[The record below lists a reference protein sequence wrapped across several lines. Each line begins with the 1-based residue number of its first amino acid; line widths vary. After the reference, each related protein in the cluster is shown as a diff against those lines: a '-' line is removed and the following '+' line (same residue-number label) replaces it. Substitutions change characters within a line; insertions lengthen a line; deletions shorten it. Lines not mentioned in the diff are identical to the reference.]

1 LYPFTRSS
9 IFMTMRR
16 DARSPIRSRAGG
28 RLVARGLGL
37 LALAVLPPLHAGAQ
51 QKPAG
56 GPDSG
61 VATGQSGTTPATHAS
76 AADSSSWLFTASGR
90 ADLGYDTNVFQTDA
104 ATGDAFTQVG
114 GWAAVSRNDG
124 RTLLRSRFE
133 LNGKFY
139 RRFSRADEYEG
150 LLDLTGTRQFGPL
163 RAGTV
168 LNGAYLDLRALD
180 REGNLLPRSTLASLS
195 GRALAFADLRLTR
208 TLYLSSEASYRYKN
222 YEETPQL
229 TSLDYAEW
237 AAELALSRYFAH
249 RISLR
254 VEGSLGRRNYSDLQA
269 AQPSGEILPGNPL
282 LEVRRLQGSA
292 RLRKRWGLRGMLQA
306 TFALRRSDDLF
317 LEEMSSDQ
325 SVTTLRL
332 RHPMGPWLLDAGGA
346 FVNRDFDLRDVG
358 AAEPLS
364 EDYLSFDAR
373 LERALWDG
381 ARLSGGYELFRRSTN
396 DPDGDYTVSTWQ
408 LGLVHV
414 F

>member
-1 LYPFTRSS
+1 
-9 IFMTMRR
+9 MAMRR
-16 DARSPIRSRAGG
+16 DARSPIRNRAGG
-28 RLVARGLGL
+28 RLVGRGLGL
-37 LALAVLPPLHAGAQ
+37 LALAVLPPLDAGAQ
-51 QKPAG
+51 QKPG
-56 GPDSG
+56 GGTGSAAAVRPIG
-61 VATGQSGTTPATHAS
+61 TATATHAS

-104 ATGDAFTQVG
+104 ATGDAFTHVG

-139 RRFSRADEYEG
+139 RRFSKADEYEG
-150 LLDLTGTRQFGPL
+150 LLDLTGARQFGPL

-168 LNGAYLDLRALD
+168 LNGTYLDLRALD

-195 GRALAFADLRLTR
+195 GRALAFADLRVTR
-208 TLYLSSEASYRYKN
+208 TMYLSSEASYRYKN
-222 YEETPQL
+222 YEETSEL

-254 VEGSLGRRNYSDLQA
+254 VEGSLGQRNYSDLQA
-269 AQPSGEILPGNPL
+269 AESSGEILPGNPL
-282 LEVRRLQGSA
+282 LQVRRLQGSA
-292 RLRKRWGLRGMLQA
+292 RLRKRWGLTGMLQA
-306 TFALRRSDDLF
+306 TFSLRRSNDLF
-317 LEEMSSDQ
+317 EDEMSSDQ

-332 RHPMGPWLLDAGGA
+332 RHPMGSWLLDAGGA
-346 FVNRDFDLRDVG
+346 YVNRDFDLRDVG
-358 AAEPLS
+358 VGEPLS
-364 EDYLSFDAR
+364 EDYLSFDAH
-373 LERALWDG
+373 LERTLWDG

-396 DPDGDYTVSTWQ
+396 DPGGDYTVGTWQ